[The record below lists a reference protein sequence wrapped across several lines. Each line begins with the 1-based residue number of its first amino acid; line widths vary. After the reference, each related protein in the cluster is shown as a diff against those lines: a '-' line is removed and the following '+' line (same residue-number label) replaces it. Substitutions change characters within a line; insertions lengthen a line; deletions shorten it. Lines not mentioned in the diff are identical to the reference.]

1 MYTIIPLV
9 HVFVCVHYTG
19 ILNVD
24 AHVFKTAQQRRQEEA
39 VKRIQAAYRGHQVR
53 KSLQWNLRSAGSH
66 QKTKQMKHTAPHPT
80 AAAAATTTSKQK
92 SSPVAAA
99 VKSKNPAKKTVL
111 SQHGKPT
118 SVKKVTTPVTDKVTR
133 KAMLEIDNSS
143 GYNSGPAMVP
153 PWEQTGG
160 DNMSVINIYTRR
172 YEKLQ
177 EQINATAGL

>member
-1 MYTIIPLV
+1 MSL
-9 HVFVCVHYTG
+9 HVCVCYTG

-53 KSLQWNLRSAGSH
+53 KSLQWNLHSAGSH
-66 QKTKQMKHTAPHPT
+66 QKTKQMKHTAPHST
-80 AAAAATTTSKQK
+80 AATTATSKQK
-92 SSPVAAA
+92 STAAAAAA
-99 VKSKNPAKKTVL
+99 VKSKKPAKKMVL